1 MANLIKLDSK
11 RCSGRK
17 VNEDKHGELLKVLN
31 EMTMNKRFKNLR
43 GNVTVDSVLIALEY
57 YDEVRVRK
65 GDDYIRICKPVNGK
79 YVWYINAH
87 QYGFNADDVK
97 QGFTYDSRYLKEGV
111 NSPISVNYTGEQYF
125 LKILENLL
133 K

>member
-1 MANLIKLDSK
+1 MANIKLDSK
-11 RCSGRK
+11 RMSGRK
-17 VNEDKHGELLKVLN
+17 VNEDKHSELLKVLN
-31 EMTMNKRFKNLR
+31 KMTMNKRFKNLR
-43 GNVTVDSVLIALEY
+43 GDVTVDSVLIALEY

-65 GDDYIRICKPVNGK
+65 GDDYIRICKPSNGK

>member
-11 RCSGRK
+11 RMSGKAVREEEH
-17 VNEDKHGELLKVLN
+17 NELLKVLN

-43 GNVTVDSVLIALEY
+43 GDVTVDSVLIALEY
-57 YDEVRVRK
+57 YDEVRIRK
-65 GDDYIRICKPVNGK
+65 GEDYIRICKPVNGK

-87 QYGFNADDVK
+87 QYGFNADDVEK
-97 QGFTYDSRYLKEGV
+97 GCTYDRRWLKEGIKKPV
-111 NSPISVNYTGEQYF
+111 SINYTGEQHF
-125 LKILENLL
+125 HKVLKDLL

>member
-1 MANLIKLDSK
+1 MANIKLDSK

-17 VNEDKHGELLKVLN
+17 VNEEQHGELLKVLN
-31 EMTMNKRFKNLR
+31 EMTMNKRFKNLHKD
-43 GNVTVDSVLIALEY
+43 VTVDSVLIALEY

-65 GDDYIRICKPVNGK
+65 GEDYIRICKPVNGK

>member
-1 MANLIKLDSK
+1 MANIKLDSK
-11 RCSGRK
+11 RMSGRK
-17 VNEDKHGELLKVLN
+17 VKEDKHGELLKVLN

-43 GNVTVDSVLIALEY
+43 GDVTVDSVLIALEY
-57 YDEVRVRK
+57 YEEVRVRK

-79 YVWYINAH
+79 YVWYIYAH
-87 QYGFNADDVK
+87 QFGFNADDVK

-111 NSPISVNYTGEQYF
+111 NSPISVIYTGEQRWHEV
-125 LKILENLL
+125 LKDLL

>member
-11 RCSGRK
+11 RCSGKAVR
-17 VNEDKHGELLKVLN
+17 EDKHEELLKVLN
-31 EMTMNKRFKNLR
+31 KMTMNKHFKNLR
-43 GNVTVDSVLIALEY
+43 GDVTVDSVLIALEY

-65 GDDYIRICKPVNGK
+65 DDNYIRICKPVNGK

>member
-1 MANLIKLDSK
+1 MANMIKLENS
-11 RCSGRK
+11 RRSGKAVR
-17 VNEDKHGELLKVLN
+17 EDKHEELLKVLN
-31 EMTMNKRFKNLR
+31 KMTMNKRFKNLR
-43 GNVTVDSVLIALEY
+43 GDVTVDSVLIALEY
-57 YDEVRVRK
+57 YEEVRVRK

-111 NSPISVNYTGEQYF
+111 NSLISVNYTGEQRF
-125 LKILENLL
+125 HEVLKDLL

>member
-1 MANLIKLDSK
+1 MANIKLDSK
-11 RCSGRK
+11 RMSGRK
-17 VNEDKHGELLKVLN
+17 VNEDKHSELLKVLN

-43 GNVTVDSVLIALEY
+43 GDVTVDSVFIALEY

-65 GDDYIRICKPVNGK
+65 GDDYIRICKPSNGK

>member
-1 MANLIKLDSK
+1 MANIKLDSK
-11 RCSGRK
+11 RMSGKAVR
-17 VNEDKHGELLKVLN
+17 EDKHEELLKVLN

-43 GNVTVDSVLIALEY
+43 GDVTVDSVLIALEY

-65 GDDYIRICKPVNGK
+65 GEDYIRICKPVNGK